1 MALSLA
7 VGVGVTV
14 FPYAFQDQRASP
26 YTSNF
31 WPCTDCSDTLK
42 GLRNGLMILLSTG
55 YCIGTVI
62 AMILNFILPADAEII
77 RTEDL
82 TGKTLEE
89 EEAENVYAVRETVS
103 QAKML
108 ELVFVIF
115 EALDSLENLFELQM
129 RDSMKDVPPVEF
141 DESDAD
147 SDEQIEA

>member
-42 GLRNGLMILLSTG
+42 GFRNGLMIFLSTG

-62 AMILNFILPADAEII
+62 AMALNFILPADAEVV
-77 RTEDL
+77 RSGDV
-82 TGKTLEE
+82 TGKTVEVDE
-89 EEAENVYAVRETVS
+89 TEKVYVRETVS
-103 QAKML
+103 RVKML
-108 ELVFVIF
+108 GLPCVI
-115 EALDSLENLFELQM
+115 M
-129 RDSMKDVPPVEF
+129 
-141 DESDAD
+141 
-147 SDEQIEA
+147 IEARTHH